1 MTEPAPHAAHPAAP
15 LRTSPLAAFHQRHG
29 GHLVPFAGWEMP
41 LYFTSILS
49 EHRAVREGV
58 GVFDV
63 SHMGILTLSGPSAA
77 DLLTRRTT
85 ANVLAEPPGQVRYTF
100 FLEASGAIVDDLLVS
115 RLDTGTDLAR
125 EFLVVP
131 NASHA
136 DEIDE
141 ILRQHRAPDT
151 TIGRWN
157 GKVAILAVPN
167 ASRADEIEEI
177 LRQHRA
183 PDTTIG
189 RWNGPV
195 ALLAVQG
202 PKSRQVLE
210 SLFPWDLAGLPFYHV
225 RFFPKRPHSTARA
238 GRLGLR
244 LPGAL
249 DEWLLVSR
257 TGYTGELGYEVFV
270 PAPEAD
276 ALAER
281 LAAAGVVPCGLG
293 ARDTLRLEKGYLL
306 SGQEFH
312 RDHTPLEAGQ
322 DRFVDFDHPFV
333 GSPTLEKE
341 HTEGPKRRLVGI
353 EVDTAGAIPR
363 HGTPIRADGKPVTE
377 ATSGGLS
384 PTLGKGIALAYLPS
398 ALTAPGTPLALEI
411 RGQEAPG
418 RVVPLPFL
426 KSARPRT

>member
-1 MTEPAPHAAHPAAP
+1 MTDPSPPTAAP
-15 LRTSPLAAFHQRHG
+15 LRRTALYDFHRRHG
-29 GHLVPFAGWEMP
+29 AHIVPFAGWEMP
-41 LYFTSILS
+41 LYYTSILS

-58 GVFDV
+58 GLFDV
-63 SHMGILTLSGPSAA
+63 SHMGILTVEGAHAA
-77 DLLTRRTT
+77 DLLGRRTT
-85 ANVLAEPPGQVRYTF
+85 ANVPALSPEQVRYTF
-100 FLEASGAIVDDLLVS
+100 LLEATGFIVDDLLVS
-115 RLDTGTDLAR
+115 R
-125 EFLVVP
+125 
-131 NASHA
+131 
-136 DEIDE
+136 IDSGE
-141 ILRQHRAPDT
+141 ELTRSF
-151 TIGRWN
+151 
-157 GKVAILAVPN
+157 LAVPN

-177 LRQHRA
+177 LRQHRG

-202 PKSRQVLE
+202 PKSRSVLE
-210 SLFPWDLAGLPFYHV
+210 SLFPWELSGLPFYHV
-225 RFFPKRPHSTARA
+225 RFFPKKDGTGPRS

-244 LPGAL
+244 FPGAL
-249 DEWLLVSR
+249 TDYLLVSR

-270 PAPEAD
+270 PAAEAD

-281 LAAAGVVPCGLG
+281 LLAAGVVPVGLG

-322 DRFVDFDHPFV
+322 ERFVDFDHVFV

-341 HTEGPKRRLVGI
+341 RAEGPKQRLVGI
-353 EVDTAGAIPR
+353 EVDEADAIPR
-363 HGTPIRADGKPVTE
+363 HGTPIRSAGKPVTE

-398 ALTAPGTPLALEI
+398 ALTAPGNVDVITIEHMRQMKHRAIVCNIGHFDSEI
-411 RGQEAPG
+411 
-418 RVVPLPFL
+418 
-426 KSARPRT
+426 

>member
-1 MTEPAPHAAHPAAP
+1 MTDPSPPTAAP
-15 LRTSPLAAFHQRHG
+15 LRRTALYDFHLRHG
-29 GHLVPFAGWEMP
+29 AHIVPFAGWEMP
-41 LYFTSILS
+41 LYYTSILS

-58 GVFDV
+58 GLFDV
-63 SHMGILTLSGPSAA
+63 SHMGILTVEGAHAA
-77 DLLTRRTT
+77 DLLGRRTT
-85 ANVLAEPPGQVRYTF
+85 ANVPALSPEQVRYTF
-100 FLEASGAIVDDLLVS
+100 LLEATGFIVDDLLVS
-115 RLDTGTDLAR
+115 RLDSG
-125 EFLVVP
+125 
-131 NASHA
+131 
-136 DEIDE
+136 DE
-141 ILRQHRAPDT
+141 LTRSF
-151 TIGRWN
+151 
-157 GKVAILAVPN
+157 LAVPN

-177 LRQHRA
+177 LRQHRG

-202 PKSRQVLE
+202 PQSRSVLE

-225 RFFPKRPHSTARA
+225 RFFPKKDGTGPRS

-244 LPGAL
+244 FPGAL
-249 DEWLLVSR
+249 TDYLLVSR

-270 PAPEAD
+270 PAAEAD

-281 LAAAGVVPCGLG
+281 LVAAGVVPVGLG

-322 DRFVDFDHPFV
+322 ERFVDFDHVFV

-341 HTEGPKRRLVGI
+341 RAEGPKQRLVGI
-353 EVDTAGAIPR
+353 EVDEADAIPR
-363 HGTPIRADGKPVTE
+363 HGTPVRSAGKPVTE

-398 ALTAPGTPLALEI
+398 ALTAPGTALTLEI
-411 RGQEAPG
+411 RGREVAG

-426 KSARPRT
+426 KAARTRT